1 MNFIH
6 VWQITDY
13 DWASGEYSSWTE
25 SRWETFAMRIFL
37 KPSPW
42 QEWVVFSVGL
52 VILLLSVIATYWLN
66 SKADVLF
73 PNR

>member
-1 MNFIH
+1 
-6 VWQITDY
+6 
-13 DWASGEYSSWTE
+13 
-25 SRWETFAMRIFL
+25 MRIFL

-52 VILLLSVIATYWLN
+52 VILLLSVIVTYWLN